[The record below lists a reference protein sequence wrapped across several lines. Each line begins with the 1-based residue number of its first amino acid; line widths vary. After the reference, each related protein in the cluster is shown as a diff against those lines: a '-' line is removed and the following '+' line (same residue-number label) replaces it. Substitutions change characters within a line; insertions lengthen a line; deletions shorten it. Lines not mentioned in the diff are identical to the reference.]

1 MISPTSRKHRG
12 ALPIT
17 GAEIIELKKQRAA
30 EKRTMRLIQVREAEK
45 RIAKEKRDVYQRL
58 RRESR

>member
-1 MISPTSRKHRG
+1 
-12 ALPIT
+12 
-17 GAEIIELKKQRAA
+17 
-30 EKRTMRLIQVREAEK
+30 MRLLQVREAEK